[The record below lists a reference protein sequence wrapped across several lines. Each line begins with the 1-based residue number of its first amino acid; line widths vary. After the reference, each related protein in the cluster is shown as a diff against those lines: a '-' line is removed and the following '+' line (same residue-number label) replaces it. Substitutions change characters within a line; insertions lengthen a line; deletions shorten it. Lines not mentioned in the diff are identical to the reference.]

1 MCDGIQH
8 VTEGIFWSCDQSET
22 LYLDKYNVVV
32 M

>member
-8 VTEGIFWSCDQSET
+8 VTEEILQSCDHSET
-22 LYLDKYNVVV
+22 LYLDKYNIIV